1 VGPGATAAVS
11 ASGERHRICLVVGQ
25 LSLGGLERQAYL
37 LATGLDRRRF
47 EVTVVSMNAG
57 GPWGKALRQ
66 ADVTVAEVNRN
77 GHLDWRRLVRMAR
90 LFRSIRPHVVY
101 SFNYETNAYARL
113 AGLLAGVPILVTGER
128 SVYMS
133 WSMGVLERLL
143 MRFTECVICNAEAI
157 RRDLIDRMGL
167 PEHKVITVLNAVMI
181 PDPPGPLERRAARH
195 LIGAAE
201 DEIVVGTIAALAERK
216 NLAVLVRAASL
227 CPAAARL
234 RFVVVGGGPEEEA
247 LRASIRE
254 HGMEDRFK
262 LLGERE
268 DAWRLLPGFDLF
280 VLTSRS
286 EGMPNALMEAMA
298 AERPCVCT
306 DVGGCRELLEHG
318 KTGYLVAPGDAR
330 GVADRIVELSRDA
343 ALRALMGRA
352 GRERI
357 AKGYSVERLVSD
369 VEQVLLRLLQSAGSS
384 PRGRRLRAEVN
395 EAK

>member
-1 VGPGATAAVS
+1 MGPGAAAALS
-11 ASGERHRICLVVGQ
+11 APGGRHRICLVVGQ

-47 EVTVVSMNAG
+47 EVTVVSMNPG
-57 GPWGKALRQ
+57 GRWAKTLRQ
-66 ADVTVAEVNRN
+66 AGVNVVEVNRR
-77 GHLDWRRLVRMAR
+77 GHLDWRRLAEMAR
-90 LFRSIRPHVVY
+90 LFRAIRPRVVY

-133 WSMGVLERLL
+133 WSMGILERVL

-167 PEHKVITVLNAVMI
+167 PEHKIITILNAVVI
-181 PDPPGPLERRAARH
+181 PDHPGPLERRAARQ
-195 LIGAAE
+195 LIGVAE

-216 NLAVLVRAASL
+216 NLAVLVRAASR
-227 CPAAARL
+227 CTAVARL
-234 RFVVVGGGPEEEA
+234 RFIIVGGGPDEQA
-247 LRASIRE
+247 LRASIHE

-262 LLGERE
+262 LLGERGE
-268 DAWRLLPGFDLF
+268 AWKLLPGFDLF

-298 AERPCVCT
+298 AGCPCVCT

-318 KTGYLVAPGDAR
+318 KTGYLVAPGDDR
-330 GVADRIVELSRDA
+330 EVADRIVELSRDA
-343 ALRALMGRA
+343 ALRASMGHA

-357 AKGYSVERLVSD
+357 ADGYSVERLVSE
-369 VEQVLLRLLQSAGSS
+369 VEQVLLRLLEAAGSS
-384 PRGRRLRAEVN
+384 PRGRRLRADFI